1 MAGNDTLNLTETAD
15 GVLIPVKVVP
25 GASRDRIAG
34 VLDGALKIN
43 VAAPPEKGKANKAV
57 IALLARVLGTRK
69 NQLAVVAGPTT
80 ARKTIAVEG
89 VSAESVR
96 SAVCE

>member
-1 MAGNDTLNLTETAD
+1 MAGNDTLHLTETAD

-25 GASRDRIAG
+25 GGSRDRIAG

-57 IALLARVLGTRK
+57 IALLARTLGVRK

-80 ARKTIAVEG
+80 ARKTISVEG
-89 VSAESVR
+89 VNADAVR
-96 SAVCE
+96 AAVYV